1 MGKLGIVA
9 QILHL
14 GGRGR
19 RIDGSAMKD
28 RFRILGSKVG
38 NELLNR

>member
-1 MGKLGIVA
+1 MVA

-19 RIDGSAMKD
+19 RIDGSAAKE
-28 RFRILGSKVG
+28 RFRILGSKVR
-38 NELLNR
+38 NELLTVKSLN